1 MKSIPTM
8 IIFEYTVY
16 AYLYIYAYTYSEGF
30 INIFIFVVIAT
41 KILGSNILFLLC
53 SFCVF
58 KAEGK
63 KSHMVKTAVEIS

>member
-1 MKSIPTM
+1 MKSIQTM
-8 IIFEYTVY
+8 IIFEYIVH

-30 INIFIFVVIAT
+30 INIFIFVIAT

-63 KSHMVKTAVEIS
+63 KSHMVKTTVEIS